1 MAPRGGDWVG
11 TLERFREKRTGNTA
25 APGTFLYVW
34 LISGAVSC
42 CWGGPAS
49 AEQPL
54 DFFFVCFLTDPYWKI
69 LLSFRTFSCSSR
81 VELVA
86 L

>member
-34 LISGAVSC
+34 LISGTVSC

-54 DFFFVCFLTDPYWKI
+54 DFFCLFFNRSILEDSAVFQNIFLF
-69 LLSFRTFSCSSR
+69 L
-81 VELVA
+81 
-86 L
+86 